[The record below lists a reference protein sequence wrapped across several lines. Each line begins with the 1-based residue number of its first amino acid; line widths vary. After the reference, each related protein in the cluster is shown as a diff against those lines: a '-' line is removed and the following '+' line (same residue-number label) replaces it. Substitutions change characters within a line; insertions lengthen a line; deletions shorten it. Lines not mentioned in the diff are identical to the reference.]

1 MFFIISVP
9 DIRFIRF
16 NAYCIPGLLISC
28 ILSGLVGIAYLG
40 FDPLVRSLILKKLVL
55 SNTSDTFHIWEDP
68 PINPHLKVYFFN
80 MTNPDEVFN
89 GIDKPRLVE
98 VGPYTYRQQWLN
110 AEHNVARQW
119 NNFIQNKKNLFVS
132 VKFFKILED
141 FHS

>member
-98 VGPYTYRQQWLN
+98 VGPYTYRQLWLK
-110 AEHNVARQW
+110 
-119 NNFIQNKKNLFVS
+119 QNITWHDNGTISYKTR
-132 VKFFKILED
+132 KI
-141 FHS
+141 FS